1 MRLEKVKAEGFS
13 LALSHHITG
22 FLSLLTILE
31 IGYKKKKPQ
40 ILQESNSCKQFI
52 KISKINFNEFILFFM
67 CSQLGKNKLT
77 SNGHTLPTS

>member
-31 IGYKKKKPQ
+31 IGYKKKKTSD
-40 ILQESNSCKQFI
+40 IT
-52 KISKINFNEFILFFM
+52 
-67 CSQLGKNKLT
+67 GK
-77 SNGHTLPTS
+77 